1 LQLVLFL
8 ALWGGL
14 KLGRRSGL
22 IALARSPGARMPKRT
37 PIPATRALSNPFHH
51 MQQYRAQ
58 SRPGYTQGTTNP
70 DPTSLIMTENLALE
84 HLRAMR
90 GDIGDIKGR
99 LDRMDLRLSAIEQ
112 TIGSLYALS
121 AGDRETLH
129 GVIKRVER
137 IERRLDL
144 SEA

>member
-1 LQLVLFL
+1 
-8 ALWGGL
+8 
-14 KLGRRSGL
+14 
-22 IALARSPGARMPKRT
+22 
-37 PIPATRALSNPFHH
+37 
-51 MQQYRAQ
+51 
-58 SRPGYTQGTTNP
+58 
-70 DPTSLIMTENLALE
+70 MTENTENLVLE
-84 HLRAMR
+84 YLRAMR

-121 AGDRETLH
+121 ASDRETLQ

-144 SEA
+144 NDA